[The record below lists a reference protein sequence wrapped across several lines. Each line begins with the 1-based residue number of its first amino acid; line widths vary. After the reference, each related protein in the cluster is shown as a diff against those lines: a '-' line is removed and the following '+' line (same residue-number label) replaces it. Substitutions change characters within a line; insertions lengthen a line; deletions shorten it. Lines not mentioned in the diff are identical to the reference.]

1 MAIEKMD
8 QCASRRFPTT
18 TSSFPNLQQ
27 WVAHYGGY
35 HNIPPEAW
43 SWWDR
48 LHEDLEAPA
57 DSGLFAVARAH
68 AALVALSGERDE
80 RNDLRFH
87 RTVSEILG
95 GGLFSDD
102 QLRAALDLL
111 DREFPAS

>member
-1 MAIEKMD
+1 MTP
-8 QCASRRFPTT
+8 CASRHCPTT
-18 TSSFPNLQQ
+18 TWDCLICRQ

-43 SWWDR
+43 AWWDR

-80 RNDLRFH
+80 RNDLRCH

>member
-1 MAIEKMD
+1 
-8 QCASRRFPTT
+8 
-18 TSSFPNLQQ
+18 
-27 WVAHYGGY
+27 
-35 HNIPPEAW
+35 
-43 SWWDR
+43 
-48 LHEDLEAPA
+48 
-57 DSGLFAVARAH
+57 
-68 AALVALSGERDE
+68 LVALSGERDE